1 VTIYT
6 IGHSTRPIDA
16 FLALL
21 ARSEIA
27 RLVDV
32 RAFPGSRR
40 HPHFSRD
47 ALAET
52 LHTAGIEYLHRPSL
66 GGRRR
71 LPANPP
77 PTGWRNES
85 FQAYALYMR
94 TPEFHAALDDLIA
107 LAGEARTVI
116 MCSEALPWRCHRS
129 LISDALTA
137 RGITVEH
144 ILDAGVS
151 PHTLTSFAVVHDGE
165 VTYPAP
171 SDSAGDAQHELELR
185 DS

>member
-1 VTIYT
+1 VTLYT
-6 IGHSTRPIDA
+6 IGHSTRPIEA

-40 HPHFSRD
+40 HPHFSLD

-52 LHTAGIEYLHRPSL
+52 LRRAGIAYLHRPSL

-71 LPANPP
+71 LPANAPP
-77 PTGWRNES
+77 SAWRNES

-94 TPEFHAALDDLIA
+94 TPEFHAALDELITLGA
-107 LAGEARTVI
+107 ETRTVI

-129 LISDALTA
+129 LISDALIA

-151 PHTLTSFAVVHDGE
+151 PHTLTSFAVVHEGE
-165 VTYPAP
+165 VAYPAP
-171 SDSAGDAQHELELR
+171 SDSVGDAQLELH